1 MGKKFVPSQF
11 QMILIYHDE
20 KDGLFEIVQ
29 SIYDSN
35 FKLTMAVHQKVL
47 PAGKYIIML
56 APNWN

>member
-1 MGKKFVPSQF
+1 
-11 QMILIYHDE
+11 MILIYHDE